1 MTTLMSI
8 LLSTLKYT
16 DMSFRE
22 RLWDLFKTY
31 PMLCIFGLI
40 FCIIWI
46 LVAWFSFKEDPLK
59 DYRGG
64 PCDSMHR
71 HRWG

>member
-16 DMSFRE
+16 DMSFWE

-31 PMLCIFGLI
+31 PVLCIFGLI
-40 FCIIWI
+40 FCIVWI
-46 LVAWFSFKEDPLK
+46 LVVWFSFKDNSWK
-59 DYRGG
+59 DLDGHN
-64 PCDSMHR
+64 PMLP
-71 HRWG
+71 W

>member
-16 DMSFRE
+16 DMSFWE

-46 LVAWFSFKEDPLK
+46 LVAWF
-59 DYRGG
+59 
-64 PCDSMHR
+64 
-71 HRWG
+71 

>member
-16 DMSFRE
+16 DMSFWE

-31 PMLCIFGLI
+31 PKLCIFGLI

-46 LVAWFSFKEDPLK
+46 LVAWFSFKDNSWKNLDGHNPML
-59 DYRGG
+59 
-64 PCDSMHR
+64 P
-71 HRWG
+71 W